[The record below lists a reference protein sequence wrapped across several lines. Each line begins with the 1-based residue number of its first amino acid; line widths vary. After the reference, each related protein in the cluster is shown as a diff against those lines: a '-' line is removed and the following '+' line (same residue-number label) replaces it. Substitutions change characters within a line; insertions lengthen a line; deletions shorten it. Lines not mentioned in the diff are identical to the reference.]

1 MAISLSGVFLGQA
14 WVLGAGAEAGAWA
27 GASPP
32 HLPAEVAD
40 GGDGA
45 DVGQQDC
52 KESIGTPEYQL
63 PGLIPNFC
71 PLA

>member
-14 WVLGAGAEAGAWA
+14 WVLGAGAGAGARA
-27 GASPP
+27 GAPPP

-45 DVGQQDC
+45 DVGQQDY
-52 KESIGTPEYQL
+52 KRSIGPPENQL
-63 PGLIPNFC
+63 PGLVTNFC